1 MACDIFVFSGCIFIE
16 TAHAGYL
23 YVSALWF
30 SLSLETRCTVLS
42 RPIFNLS
49 NSVFYENIWI
59 YVMNIQP
66 SSFLQSGYGKHLFKC
81 IIITVTV
88 FCIDLDPTW
97 SRKNVAYRLSFYLY
111 TTQQT
116 FWEHI
121 FRQNNT
127 VFTSTFIL
135 FVKKMAQTQSD
146 IRESRKFFQGRP
158 ER

>member
-16 TAHAGYL
+16 NAHAGYL

-49 NSVFYENIWI
+49 KSVFYENIWI

-81 IIITVTV
+81 IIITV
-88 FCIDLDPTW
+88 FCIDPAW
-97 SRKNVAYRLSFYLY
+97 WKNVAYRLSFYLY
-111 TTQQT
+111 TIQQT

-121 FRQNNT
+121 FRQNSYYLYKKWHKHNL
-127 VFTSTFIL
+127 TF
-135 FVKKMAQTQSD
+135 AN
-146 IRESRKFFQGRP
+146 P
-158 ER
+158 E

>member
-49 NSVFYENIWI
+49 KSVFYENIWI
-59 YVMNIQP
+59 YVINIRP

-81 IIITVTV
+81 IIITM
-88 FCIDLDPTW
+88 FCIDHTW
-97 SRKNVAYRLSFYLY
+97 WKNVPTVYR
-111 TTQQT
+111 
-116 FWEHI
+116 
-121 FRQNNT
+121 
-127 VFTSTFIL
+127 FTYIQPNKHFENIYFAKIIL
-135 FVKKMAQTQSD
+135 FSQVHSYYL
-146 IRESRKFFQGRP
+146 
-158 ER
+158 

>member
-16 TAHAGYL
+16 NAHAGYL

-49 NSVFYENIWI
+49 KSVFYENIWI

-81 IIITVTV
+81 IIITV
-88 FCIDLDPTW
+88 FCIDPAW
-97 SRKNVAYRLSFYLY
+97 WKNVAYRLSFYLY

-121 FRQNNT
+121 FRQNSYYLLYFVNLI
-127 VFTSTFIL
+127 IL
-135 FVKKMAQTQSD
+135 NFLG
-146 IRESRKFFQGRP
+146 EGRP
-158 ER
+158 A

>member
-16 TAHAGYL
+16 NAHAGYL

-49 NSVFYENIWI
+49 KSVFYENIWI

-88 FCIDLDPTW
+88 FCILRSRPHMVKKECSLPFIVLLIYNPTNIL
-97 SRKNVAYRLSFYLY
+97 RAYISPK
-111 TTQQT
+111 
-116 FWEHI
+116 
-121 FRQNNT
+121 
-127 VFTSTFIL
+127 FIL
-135 FVKKMAQTQSD
+135 FV
-146 IRESRKFFQGRP
+146 
-158 ER
+158 

>member
-127 VFTSTFIL
+127 VFTRTFIL
-135 FVKKMAQTQSD
+135 FV
-146 IRESRKFFQGRP
+146 
-158 ER
+158 

>member
-1 MACDIFVFSGCIFIE
+1 MGYGLRYFCLLGLYFHWNCARRISVRFRFVV
-16 TAHAGYL
+16 L
-23 YVSALWF
+23 
-30 SLSLETRCTVLS
+30 LSLETRCTVLS

-88 FCIDLDPTW
+88 FCIDLDPKW

-135 FVKKMAQTQSD
+135 FV
-146 IRESRKFFQGRP
+146 
-158 ER
+158 

>member
-16 TAHAGYL
+16 TAHAGFL

-135 FVKKMAQTQSD
+135 FV
-146 IRESRKFFQGRP
+146 
-158 ER
+158 

>member
-1 MACDIFVFSGCIFIE
+1 MGYGLRYFCLLGLYFHWNCARRISVRFRFVVLPIARDSL
-16 TAHAGYL
+16 H
-23 YVSALWF
+23 SAFAPHFQFVKF
-30 SLSLETRCTVLS
+30 SLLWKYL
-42 RPIFNLS
+42 
-49 NSVFYENIWI
+49 NIRL
-59 YVMNIQP
+59 NIQP

-135 FVKKMAQTQSD
+135 FV
-146 IRESRKFFQGRP
+146 
-158 ER
+158 

>member
-1 MACDIFVFSGCIFIE
+1 MACDIFVFYGCIFIE
-16 TAHAGYL
+16 NAHAGYL

-49 NSVFYENIWI
+49 KSVFYENIWI
-59 YVMNIQP
+59 YVMNIQT

-135 FVKKMAQTQSD
+135 FV
-146 IRESRKFFQGRP
+146 
-158 ER
+158 